1 MLSEIG
7 EAVFPIHTREDKK
20 MDKAIEIIDGLQ
32 RKYYAKLAEATS
44 NGDKAMIAHW
54 QAYLSALTM
63 AATELE
69 KNK

>member
-7 EAVFPIHTREDKK
+7 RAVFPIHTREDKK

-32 RKYYAKLAEATS
+32 RKYHAKLAEATS
-44 NGDKAMIAHW
+44 YGDKAMIAYW

-63 AATELE
+63 AAMEIA